1 MCGTQADTFGT
12 KLSGEI
18 IKDIKANEV
27 LEFRSLFVAQ
37 PDSLIHHKAYSV
49 CSNLTNKADS
59 KLGDWENL
67 QEQLDDEDDSAK
79 HLSVRG
85 SPTMKK
91 KPRIRSRWG
100 KEQDKFLVHTLY
112 DMEKAGKINIEEIIA
127 LDPDFDAPFNSQIQ
141 SISVELQWKGLLK
154 SLCIRIQTVLEPKGF
169 SVRDR
174 KFLRKTLRQ
183 EYRDKPIDYASMLY
197 HFPGRTVSQ
206 VKVLCKEI
214 MEKSKTKFV
223 LHPKTQK

>member
-1 MCGTQADTFGT
+1 MGGTQANTIGT
-12 KLSGEI
+12 KLSDETT
-18 IKDIKANEV
+18 KNIKADEA

-37 PDSLIHHKAYSV
+37 PDSLIQHKADSI

-59 KLGDWENL
+59 KLGNSENN
-67 QEQLDDEDDSAK
+67 QEQLNDQDATAK
-79 HLSVRG
+79 HISVRG
-85 SPTMKK
+85 ESTMGKTPK
-91 KPRIRSRWG
+91 IKSRWG
-100 KEQDKFLVHTLY
+100 KKQDKFLAQTLY
-112 DMEKAGKINIEEIIA
+112 DMEKDGKINIEEITG
-127 LDPDFDAPFNSQIQ
+127 LDPDFEAPYNSQIQ

-154 SLCIRIQTVLEPKGF
+154 SLCIRIQSVLSPKGF

-183 EYRDKPIDYASMLY
+183 EYRDKPIDYASLLY

-206 VKVLCKEI
+206 VKVLCNEI

-223 LHPKTQK
+223 LHTETQK